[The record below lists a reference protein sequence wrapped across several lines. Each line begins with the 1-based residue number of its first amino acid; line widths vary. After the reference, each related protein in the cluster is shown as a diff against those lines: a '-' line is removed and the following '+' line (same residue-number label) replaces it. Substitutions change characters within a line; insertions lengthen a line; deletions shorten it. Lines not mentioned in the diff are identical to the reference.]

1 MLILKVLAI
10 PFTIIVDSVI
20 AIAYLAASL
29 FSDSEKLD
37 KEEDNYD

>member
-1 MLILKVLAI
+1 MSILKVFAI

-29 FSDSEKLD
+29 FTDNKKLD
-37 KEEDNYD
+37 EEEDNYD

>member
-1 MLILKVLAI
+1 MSILKVFVI

-29 FSDSEKLD
+29 FTDNKKLD
-37 KEEDNYD
+37 EEEDNYD

>member
-1 MLILKVLAI
+1 MLILRVLAI

-29 FSDSEKLD
+29 FTDNKKLD
-37 KEEDNYD
+37 EEEDNYD

>member
-1 MLILKVLAI
+1 MSILKVLTI

-29 FSDSEKLD
+29 FTDNKKLE
-37 KEEDNYD
+37 EEDNYD

>member
-1 MLILKVLAI
+1 MS
-10 PFTIIVDSVI
+10 FTIIVDSVI

-29 FSDSEKLD
+29 FTDNKKLD

>member
-1 MLILKVLAI
+1 MSILKVFAI
-10 PFTIIVDSVI
+10 PFAVVIDSII
-20 AIAYLAASL
+20 AIVYLAASL